1 MKKNVGTNLKNVA
14 GDFKNVGTN
23 FENVAG
29 DFENVGTNFRNK
41 AERFCSASEHC
52 PSEVAAKLKQWGA
65 SDEEQDLIIA
75 HLQKERYID
84 TERYCRFFARDKYRF
99 THWGRVKI
107 AQALKMKGLP
117 SEDIRRGLE
126 EIDEREYDD
135 ILRDL
140 INKKRKSVSGRNDY
154 ERNAKLIRF
163 AIGRGFE
170 MDEIRRHLKD
180 SGDEYP
186 D

>member
-1 MKKNVGTNLKNVA
+1 
-14 GDFKNVGTN
+14 
-23 FENVAG
+23 
-29 DFENVGTNFRNK
+29 
-41 AERFCSASEHC
+41 
-52 PSEVAAKLKQWGA
+52 
-65 SDEEQDLIIA
+65 
-75 HLQKERYID
+75 
-84 TERYCRFFARDKYRF
+84 
-99 THWGRVKI
+99 
-107 AQALKMKGLP
+107 MKGLP